1 MTVNYTTVNIPVGEK
16 KIEASIPNVIGVIEP
31 AHIPGVKEMRT
42 EIRRAIQ
49 NPIESQ
55 RLKEIAKG
63 KKDAAIIVN
72 DITRPYPG
80 GLLVEEI
87 AHELAEAGFKDE
99 QIFLV
104 VAYGN
109 HRPNTDP
116 ELRSMFGDNIVERF
130 RIVHHNATDTTRLV
144 TLGRTAGGVEVQ
156 INKEF
161 AEAAVK
167 IMTGCVTPHQLA
179 GYSGGRKSL
188 IPGIAGINTLKAH
201 HSFPIRPKASSMG
214 WLQGNPFHEES
225 LAGAYIAGIDFIVN
239 TVDNTERE
247 LVACVAGE
255 LNAAHL
261 KGVEICSKIWTVPVS
276 GKVDVVVVS
285 PGGYPRDF
293 DLHQSQKA
301 IGCAEMLCKEGG
313 QIILCA
319 ESRDGA
325 GKFAKVLADAKDPQ
339 EIIDR
344 FVKDGYSP
352 DNISKA
358 YMWARA
364 VQHFRISVV
373 GSILS
378 KEELAGLFLEGFDTI
393 DLAIAAALERYGETA
408 TFLVIPNASDITPV
422 TLQSG
427 NPIRRD

>member
-1 MTVNYTTVNIPVGEK
+1 MAIHYTTVNIPVGETQ
-16 KIEASIPNVIGVIEP
+16 IEASIPNVQAVIGP
-31 AHIPGVKEMRT
+31 AHIPGVKDTRA

-49 NPIESQ
+49 NPTQSA
-55 RLKEIAKG
+55 RLRDIASG
-63 KKDAAIIVN
+63 RKDAGIIVN

-87 AHELAEAGFKDE
+87 AIELAEAGFRDE

-109 HRPNTDP
+109 HRPNTDS
-116 ELRSMFGDNIVERF
+116 ELRCMLGDSVVERF
-130 RIVHHNATDTTRLV
+130 RIVHHNATDETRLV

-156 INKEF
+156 INKAF
-161 AEAAVK
+161 AEAEVK
-167 IMTGCVTPHQLA
+167 IATGCITPHQLA
-179 GYSGGRKSL
+179 GYSGGRKSV
-188 IPGIAGINTLKAH
+188 IPGIAGINSLKNH

-214 WLQGNPFHEES
+214 WLKGNPFHEES
-225 LAGAYIAGIDFIVN
+225 LAGAYIAGVDFIVN
-239 TVDNTERE
+239 TVDNPERE

-261 KGVEICSKIWTVPVS
+261 KGVEICAKIWTVPVS

-313 QIILCA
+313 QIILLA
-319 ESRDGA
+319 EARDGA
-325 GKFAKVLADAKDPQ
+325 GKFGRVLVEAKNPQ

-344 FVKDGYSP
+344 FVQFGYSP
-352 DNISKA
+352 ENVSKA

-364 VQHFRISVV
+364 VQHFKVSVV
-373 GSILS
+373 FSKIS
-378 KEELAGLFLEGFDTI
+378 KEELESMFLESFDT
-393 DLAIAAALERYGETA
+393 LEEAVAAALARYGEEA
-408 TFLVIPNASDITPV
+408 TFLVIPHASDVTPV
-422 TLQSG
+422 IGGKINS
-427 NPIRRD
+427 R